1 MSRYFPA
8 SLSSRS
14 SSPVS
19 STSSNST
26 LPLTPR
32 GTSPTPSYRAAEV
45 SLREREAALEN
56 AVKKLLE
63 EKADLEQQKAKLDD
77 ERKTNNLV
85 GAHNEREKADVAA
98 KKRCNVSYHS
108 CNGEPEGWKIALG
121 LVGGLFC
128 LFPAVFTVGVAL
140 KIQVRA
146 CENVALWVLGK
157 FGI

>member
-26 LPLTPR
+26 LPITPR
-32 GTSPTPSYRAAEV
+32 CTSPTPSYRAAEA
-45 SLREREAALEN
+45 SLHEREAALEN
-56 AVKKLLE
+56 ALKKLE
-63 EKADLEQQKAKLDD
+63 DEKVDLELQRAMVDD

-85 GAHNEREKADVAA
+85 RATNEREKADLAA

-140 KIQVRA
+140 KIQARA

-157 FGI
+157 FGM